1 MGKTG
6 KPIPLLD
13 LGPEIELLWDELE
26 ASVLDVLRSGRFILG
41 PNVEAFER
49 EAADYLGV
57 RHALGVNS
65 GTDALVIGLR
75 ALGIGPG
82 DEVIT
87 SPFTYFATAEAV
99 SLIGAKP
106 VFADIRPDLFT
117 LDPARIEE
125 RITPRTRAII
135 PVHLFGH
142 PADMQAISA
151 VAERHDLRILED
163 TAQAFGASDRGRKLG
178 SLGNVGAFSFYPT
191 KNLGAFGDAGM
202 LATDD
207 DAVAECARRL
217 RTHGSVQRDVHDRL
231 GYASRL
237 DEIQAAI
244 LRIKLARVDAWNDD
258 RRNVAHSY
266 DRRLAGVEGIQTP
279 AAEPEARHVYHQYT
293 IRVGGGRRDALA
305 AELDR
310 AGVGSAVYYRAPLHL
325 LEVYAGDYP
334 SMPEAE
340 AAAGEVLSLPI
351 GPFLDPQSVDRVV
364 DAIRSFMEKPA

>member
-1 MGKTG
+1 MG

-26 ASVLDVLRSGRFILG
+26 AAVLDVLRSGRFILG

-49 EAADYLGV
+49 EVADYLGV
-57 RHALGVNS
+57 RHAVGLNS

-75 ALGIGPG
+75 ALGVGPG

-87 SPFTYFATAEAV
+87 SPFTYFATAEAI

-125 RITPRTRAII
+125 RITPRTRAIV

-142 PADMQAISA
+142 PADMEAISA
-151 VAERHDLRILED
+151 IAERHDLRILED
-163 TAQAFGASDRGRKLG
+163 AAQAFGATDRGRKLG
-178 SLGNVGAFSFYPT
+178 SLGDVGAFSFYPS

-207 DAVAECARRL
+207 DGVAERVRLL
-217 RTHGSVQRDVHDRL
+217 RTHGSKQRDVHDRL

-244 LRIKLARVDAWNDD
+244 LRVKLGRVDAWNED

-266 DRRLAGVEGIQTP
+266 DRRLAGIEGIRTP
-279 AAEPEARHVYHQYT
+279 PTEPEARHVYHQYT
-293 IRVGGGRRDALA
+293 IRVAGGRRDALA

-310 AGVGSAVYYRAPLHL
+310 AGIRTAVYYSTPIHR

-334 SMPEAE
+334 SLPVAE
-340 AAAGEVLSLPI
+340 AATGEVLSLPI
-351 GPFLDPQSVDRVV
+351 GPFLDSESVDRVV
-364 DAIRSFMEKPA
+364 DAIRSFMEKPD

>member
-6 KPIPLLD
+6 TPIPLLD

>member
-1 MGKTG
+1 MGETD
-6 KPIPLLD
+6 KPIPLLN

-26 ASVLDVLRSGRFILG
+26 PVVLDVLRSGRFILG
-41 PNVEAFER
+41 PNVQAFER

-57 RHALGVNS
+57 RHAFGVNS

-142 PADMQAISA
+142 PADMQAIA
-151 VAERHDLRILED
+151 AIAARHDLRILED
-163 TAQAFGASDRGRKLG
+163 AAQAFGASERGRKLG
-178 SLGNVGAFSFYPT
+178 SLGDVGAFSFYPS

-202 LATDD
+202 LVTDD
-207 DAVAECARRL
+207 DAVAESARLL
-217 RTHGSVQRDVHDRL
+217 RTHGSVERDVHDRL

-244 LRIKLARVDAWNDD
+244 LRVKLGRVDAWNDD

-279 AAEPEARHVYHQYT
+279 ATEPDARHVYHQYT

-310 AGVGSAVYYRAPLHL
+310 AGIGTAVYYRAPLHRL
-325 LEVYAGDYP
+325 AVYASEYP
-334 SMPEAE
+334 SMPVAE
-340 AAAGEVLSLPI
+340 AATGEVLSLPI
-351 GPFLDPQSVDRVV
+351 GPFLDSESVDRVV
-364 DAIRSFMEKPA
+364 DAVRSFMERSA

>member
-49 EAADYLGV
+49 EVADYLGV
-57 RHALGVNS
+57 RHAFGVNS

>member
-26 ASVLDVLRSGRFILG
+26 PVVLDVLRSGRFILG
-41 PNVEAFER
+41 PNVQAFER

-57 RHALGVNS
+57 RHAFGVNS